1 MAFLKIIRAFLFLL
15 LLAISLLSSPALSDG
30 EEEIV
35 LQGLNS
41 FRTAMSLP
49 ALTLNE
55 NAACLA
61 DKFADQIL
69 EDIPCSSNSPLLQN
83 YPDVLAYCGVDVSQ
97 TREGAVLP
105 VCVPQLVPNLLLSNL
120 TNALQYVKYLTDAKF
135 TGAGLGTEDNW
146 MVIILSTNTP
156 GGSFGSDINTFI
168 SNGSS

>member
-1 MAFLKIIRAFLFLL
+1 MVLELDFSFCFLVCMREMATKFAYF
-15 LLAISLLSSPALSDG
+15 AG

-69 EDIPCSSNSPLLQN
+69 EDVPCSSNSPPLQN

-97 TREGAVLP
+97 TREGVVLP

-146 MVIILSTNTP
+146 MVVILSTNTP